1 MSINQYEENR
11 ILSASPAELV
21 RILYDAAL
29 RAVDAA
35 RVHLRDGDIASRSRE
50 ISKAQMILVELSN
63 SVDCEKAGEIG
74 KRIVGLYDYMLNRLV
89 EAHVEQQDAPLAEIS
104 RLLTIL
110 QEGWIDVEVSAAAV
124 PMLAAR

>member
-1 MSINQYEENR
+1 
-11 ILSASPAELV
+11 
-21 RILYDAAL
+21 
-29 RAVDAA
+29 
-35 RVHLRDGDIASRSRE
+35 
-50 ISKAQMILVELSN
+50 MILVELSN